1 MKKIALLIIDMQ
13 KDFCSP
19 TGALFVPGAVEDC
32 QRLSKWILD
41 NKSEINHISCSL
53 DSHHINDIAHP
64 SYWKNKEGKN
74 PPPFTQI
81 KSKDLENGTWHASNP
96 QWALHYLKEL
106 ENQGEYVHIV
116 WPEHCLIGSE
126 NFSIDELIF
135 DSLKTWSRGG
145 KTINFIN
152 KGECTESEHFGIFES
167 QVPISNIPSTQYNLK
182 LQKKLE
188 EHDIIYI
195 AGQARNFCV
204 ITTLKQ
210 LINKV
215 PELGK
220 KIIIL
225 DDCMSDVP
233 GFENLGKDDWEK
245 AKNLGVKFS
254 TTENEKLINKYSVV

>member
-1 MKKIALLIIDMQ
+1 MKKKVALLIIDMQ
-13 KDFCSP
+13 RDFCAP

-41 NKSEINHISCSL
+41 NKDEIDHISCSL
-53 DSHHINDIAHP
+53 DAHHINDIAHP

-74 PPPFTQI
+74 PAPFTQI
-81 KSKDLENGTWHASNP
+81 KSVDVENGTWFAIRP

-116 WPEHCLIGSE
+116 WPEHCLIASE
-126 NFSIDELIF
+126 NFSMDEMVF

-145 KTINFIN
+145 KTIKFIN

-167 QVPISNIPSTQYNLK
+167 QVPIPNIPSTQYNLP

-188 EHDIIYI
+188 EHDVIYI

-204 ITTLKQ
+204 ANSLKQ
-210 LINKV
+210 LINKA
-215 PELGK
+215 PGLGK

-225 DDCMSDVP
+225 DDCTSNVP
-233 GFENLGKDDWEK
+233 GFDGIDDGIWET
-245 AKNLGVKFS
+245 AKNLGVRFS
-254 TTENEKLINKYSVV
+254 TTTAEVLNN